1 MRSSI
6 ACARCRRSK
15 IKCVNAGIDTTCR
28 ACESSGRECVYPT
41 PAIGVSGAKRDLAA
55 LADGDDRNGDWAD
68 GPKRQRSRKL
78 TGLSGTTA
86 ASKAGSDVLDSSIL
100 TTKVWEAVFD
110 LFQSHFAT
118 LLPFLHPATFLGQI
132 RQLSTPVPPP
142 SASAPVPATLD
153 GIDPARNPAIN
164 NKTDPSASLIPLGVL
179 ALTARFH
186 PPLVAYH
193 SPASPG
199 HASNPVAASEYYANA
214 LRSRLAGLDG
224 ASLAMPDLARVQAL
238 LMLALHEWGMCRGK
252 SAWVYVGM
260 AIRLAQAMGLPFEL
274 ENEFP
279 SRDSISRSSPGFK
292 TEADHFGV
300 RRRSEAKEQTSDDII
315 AQETKRRTFWAC
327 FTLDRCL
334 SSGKYRP
341 RMIRVKELGIQLP
354 SDNAF
359 AFGERVRTARLNEP
373 TTRRPPSFGAQ
384 GVQIPSIRQSLGGF
398 NDEKL
403 PVTNGTPDPKAWSP
417 VSRRK
422 DSSEDDV
429 DRWEV
434 GAEESVLSR
443 VIRIIRIWGS
453 IAKWS
458 CAGGRRNEQ
467 YPPWHPESR
476 FASLRNQLNE
486 FQDSLSRNLQYSLRN
501 TDTHIMYKTTLAPY
515 TVMHV
520 VFFLS
525 VIVLHRAYIP
535 FLPLRC
541 NEPVGPLDE
550 PLFPSDKMNGPPDG
564 FWRESSRE
572 LFKAAR
578 QMIDLV
584 VTCQGR
590 GALVENPLVGFA
602 IYNAAFIGVYGTH
615 FSHMDTEALMG
626 PKAPPA
632 SHDSPQP
639 GAAQVRKA
647 LDILRETRP
656 RLRMAI
662 GWFRTLNRL
671 HSYFS
676 KVKRDFRR
684 YSRNRLDSMSDA
696 SDHAM
701 TNGIRPVRDGGIGGG
716 LEEFKLLEK
725 LFLDFGSIEDQLSD
739 SAIDDD
745 GTALIAE
752 SMIPD
757 RSTNLSDAGS
767 AVKSDLGDSASDA
780 LDGAGG
786 RRESWVPINSPGLPL
801 PTNHEGDRRPSLPLP
816 NSHSHSHSRPM
827 PSQSPY
833 SLPSLQQHH
842 PDGPMYTSSSPP
854 NLPSIATTTQSPSSY
869 LTATSSAGAGTGSHN
884 NRLQPINSWLPSRP
898 SVPPPPYSQSLPPIN
913 PGSGSG
919 PGPAVGGGTHSLA
932 VLPPP
937 SSVSLTQPQL
947 APSPPLTSTDGPDS
961 SMLSTSLAGDDVLAF
976 LDGCEWGANTTVS
989 LNGPSEVGIPVGW
1002 LSTVWSSFTR

>member
-28 ACESSGRECVYPT
+28 ACESSGRDCVYPT
-41 PAIGVSGAKRDLAA
+41 PAIGVSGNKRDLAA
-55 LADGDDRNGDWAD
+55 LGEGEDRNGDWAD
-68 GPKRQRSRKL
+68 GPKRPRQRKM
-78 TGLSGTTA
+78 TGITSTA
-86 ASKAGSDVLDSSIL
+86 PGSKPGLDVLDASIL

-118 LLPFLHPATFLGQI
+118 HLPFLHPATFLGQI
-132 RQLSTPVPPP
+132 RQLSTPAPPT
-142 SASAPVPATLD
+142 PVQID
-153 GIDPARNPAIN
+153 GQEAVRNSTSKA
-164 NKTDPSASLIPLGVL
+164 DLSSSLIPLGVL
-179 ALTARFH
+179 TLTARFH
-186 PPLVAYH
+186 SPLVAFH
-193 SPASPG
+193 SPPSPG
-199 HASNPVAASEYYANA
+199 HPSNPLTASEFYATA

-224 ASLAMPDLARVQAL
+224 ASLAAPDLARIQAL

-252 SAWVYVGM
+252 SAWLYVGM
-260 AIRLAQAMGLPFEL
+260 AIRLAQSIGLPFEL

-279 SRDSISRSSPGFK
+279 PRDFNRLSPGLR
-292 TEADHFGV
+292 TEIDHFGLP
-300 RRRSEAKEQTSDDII
+300 RRGEPKEQTSDDII

-327 FTLDRCL
+327 FILDRCL

-341 RMIRVKELGIQLP
+341 RMIDVKDLGIQLP

-373 TTRRPPSFGAQ
+373 TVRRPQSFGAQ
-384 GVQIPSIRQSLGGF
+384 GVQIPSIRQSLGFG
-398 NDEKL
+398 DEKL
-403 PVTNGTPDPKAWSP
+403 PPSNGTPDGKAWSP
-417 VSRRK
+417 ISRRK
-422 DSSEDDV
+422 DSSEEEV

-453 IAKWS
+453 ITKWS
-458 CAGGRRNEQ
+458 CAGGRRTEQ

-476 FASLRNQLNE
+476 FATLRAQLNE
-486 FQDSLSRNLQYSLRN
+486 FQDSLSRNLQYSVRN
-501 TDTHIMYKTTLAPY
+501 TDTHIMYKTTLASY

-520 VFFLS
+520 VYFLS

-541 NEPVGPLDE
+541 NEPTGPLDE
-550 PLFPSDKMNGPPDG
+550 PLLPSDKVSGPPDG
-564 FWRESSRE
+564 FWRDSARE

-584 VTCQGR
+584 ATCQGR
-590 GALVENPLVGFA
+590 GALVENPLIGFA
-602 IYNAAFIGVYGTH
+602 IYNAAFIGVYGSH
-615 FSHMDTEALMG
+615 FSHMDPDGLLAAR
-626 PKAPPA
+626 PPPA
-632 SHDSPQP
+632 SHDSHLP
-639 GAAQVRKA
+639 GAVQARKA
-647 LDILRETRP
+647 LDILREMRP
-656 RLRMAI
+656 RLKMAI

-701 TNGIRPVRDGGIGGG
+701 GANGVRPIREGGPGGG

-725 LFLDFGSIEDQLSD
+725 LFLDFGAIEDQLQD
-739 SAIDDD
+739 SLEDDVTAMAI
-745 GTALIAE
+745 GESIA
-752 SMIPD
+752 D
-757 RSTNLSDAGS
+757 RMTNLSDAGS
-767 AVKSDLGDSASDA
+767 NPVKSELGDASDQ

-786 RRESWVPINSPGLPL
+786 RRESWVPVNSPGMPV
-801 PTNHEGDRRPSLPLP
+801 PGHEGDRRPSLPLP
-816 NSHSHSHSRPM
+816 NSNRPI

-842 PDGPMYTSSSPP
+842 PDGPLYASSSSPP
-854 NLPSIATTTQSPSSY
+854 SLPSLAATTQSPSQY
-869 LTATSSAGAGTGSHN
+869 LTATS

-898 SVPPPPYSQSLPPIN
+898 SAPPAPYSQSLPPIN
-913 PGSGSG
+913 ATAPHV
-919 PGPAVGGGTHSLA
+919 P

-937 SSVSLTQPQL
+937 GSVTQL
-947 APSPPLTSTDGPDS
+947 APSPPLTSTEGPDTNL
-961 SMLSTSLAGDDVLAF
+961 LSTSLGGDDVMAF
-976 LDGCEWGANTTVS
+976 LDGGDWSQLS
-989 LNGPSEVGIPVGW
+989 LIQPSEVGIPTGW
-1002 LSTVWSSFTR
+1002 LSTVWSSFAR

>member
-28 ACESSGRECVYPT
+28 ACESSGRECVYPA
-41 PAIGVSGAKRDLAA
+41 PAIGVNGAKRDLAA
-55 LADGDDRNGDWAD
+55 LEGEDRNGDWD
-68 GPKRQRSRKL
+68 GPKRHRSRKV
-78 TGLSGTTA
+78 TISGG
-86 ASKAGSDVLDSSIL
+86 SAGSKLGADVLDASIL

-132 RQLSTPVPPP
+132 RQLSTPVPP
-142 SASAPVPATLD
+142 ATLD
-153 GIDPARNPAIN
+153 GQDPRNTVP
-164 NKTDPSASLIPLGVL
+164 KDPSSSLIPLGVL

-186 PPLVAYH
+186 PPLVAFH

-199 HASNPVAASEYYANA
+199 LPSNPLTASEYYATA

-224 ASLAMPDLARVQAL
+224 ASLAQPDLTRVQAL

-279 SRDSISRSSPGFK
+279 AQGSRASPGLK
-292 TEADHFGV
+292 AEADHFGLP
-300 RRRSEAKEQTSDDII
+300 RRLEPREPTSDDII

-327 FTLDRCL
+327 FILDRCL

-341 RMIRVKELGIQLP
+341 RMVRVKDLGIQLP

-373 TTRRPPSFGAQ
+373 TVRRPQSFGSQ
-384 GVQIPSIRQSLGGF
+384 SMQIPSIRQSIGGF
-398 NDEKL
+398 GDEKL
-403 PVTNGTPDPKAWSP
+403 PGPTGTPDGKSWSP
-417 VSRRK
+417 ISRRK
-422 DSSEDDV
+422 DSSEEDI

-458 CAGGRRNEQ
+458 CAGGRRTEQ

-476 FASLRNQLNE
+476 FSSLRMQLNE

-501 TDTHIMYKTTLAPY
+501 TDTHIMYKTTLASY

-520 VFFLS
+520 VYFLS

-535 FLPLRC
+535 FLPVRC
-541 NEPVGPLDE
+541 NEPLGPLDE
-550 PLFPSDKMNGPPDG
+550 PLFPTDKVNGPPDN
-564 FWRESSRE
+564 FWRDSARE

-584 VTCQGR
+584 ATCQVR

-615 FSHMDTEALMG
+615 FQHMDPDGLLG
-626 PKAPPA
+626 PKPPPA
-632 SHDSPQP
+632 SHDSHQI
-639 GAAQVRKA
+639 GAVQARKA
-647 LDILRETRP
+647 LDIMREMRP
-656 RLRMAI
+656 RLKMAV

-671 HSYFS
+671 HTYFS
-676 KVKRDFRR
+676 KTKRDFRR
-684 YSRNRLDSMSDA
+684 ISRNRLDSMSDA
-696 SDHAM
+696 SDHAP
-701 TNGIRPVRDGGIGGG
+701 NGIRPLREGGLGGG
-716 LEEFKLLEK
+716 LEEFKMLEK
-725 LFLDFGSIEDQLSD
+725 LFLDFGSIEDQLPESGM
-739 SAIDDD
+739 DDD
-745 GTALIAE
+745 GIAVPANE
-752 SMIPD
+752 SVFE
-757 RSTNLSDAGS
+757 RTNLSDAGS
-767 AVKSDLGDSASDA
+767 NAVRSETGDPGDQM

-786 RRESWVPINSPGLPL
+786 RRESWVPINSPGLPPGL
-801 PTNHEGDRRPSLPLP
+801 PLHDGDRRPSLPLP
-816 NSHSHSHSRPM
+816 NSRPM
-827 PSQSPY
+827 PSGSPY

-842 PDGPMYTSSSPP
+842 PDGPIYTTSSPS
-854 NLPSIATTTQSPSSY
+854 LPSISATTQSPSQY
-869 LTATSSAGAGTGSHN
+869 LTATS
-884 NRLQPINSWLPSRP
+884 NRLNPINPWLPRQQA
-898 SVPPPPYSQSLPPIN
+898 PPTPYSQSLPPIN
-913 PGSGSG
+913 AAAS
-919 PGPAVGGGTHSLA
+919 HSIP

-937 SSVSLTQPQL
+937 GSVSQL
-947 APSPPLTSTDGPDS
+947 APSPPLTSTEGPDS
-961 SMLSTSLAGDDVLAF
+961 SLLSASLSGDDVLAF
-976 LDGCEWGANTTVS
+976 LDGCEWTQLSMLA
-989 LNGPSEVGIPVGW
+989 PCEIGIPAGW
-1002 LSTVWSSFTR
+1002 LSTVWTQFGR

>member
-28 ACESSGRECVYPT
+28 ACESSGRDCVYPT

-55 LADGDDRNGDWAD
+55 LADGDDRNGDWD
-68 GPKRQRSRKL
+68 GPKRQRSRKAISM
-78 TGLSGTTA
+78 SGA
-86 ASKAGSDVLDSSIL
+86 GAGSKAGLDALDSSIL
-100 TTKVWEAVFD
+100 TAKVWEAVFD
-110 LFQSHFAT
+110 LFQSNFAT

-132 RQLSTPVPPP
+132 RQLSTPAPPP
-142 SASAPVPATLD
+142 PAAPMD
-153 GIDPARNPAIN
+153 GQDARSTA

-199 HASNPVAASEYYANA
+199 HPSNPLAASEYYATA

-224 ASLAMPDLARVQAL
+224 ASLAMPDLSRVQAL

-279 SRDSISRSSPGFK
+279 PREMSRSSPGLK
-292 TEADHFGV
+292 TEADHFGLP
-300 RRRSEAKEQTSDDII
+300 RRAEPKELTSDDII

-327 FTLDRCL
+327 FILDRCL

-373 TTRRPPSFGAQ
+373 TVRRPQSFGAQ
-384 GVQIPSIRQSLGGF
+384 GVQIPSIRQSIGGF
-398 NDEKL
+398 GDEKL
-403 PVTNGTPDPKAWSP
+403 PAANGTPDGKAWSP
-417 VSRRK
+417 ISRRK
-422 DSSEDDV
+422 DSSEEDV

-458 CAGGRRNEQ
+458 CAGGRRTEQ

-476 FASLRNQLNE
+476 FASLRSQLNE
-486 FQDSLSRNLQYSLRN
+486 FQDGLSRNLQYSLRN

-520 VFFLS
+520 VYFLS

-550 PLFPSDKMNGPPDG
+550 PLVPSDKVGGAPEA
-564 FWRESSRE
+564 FWRDSVRE

-584 VTCQGR
+584 ATCQGR

-615 FSHMDTEALMG
+615 FPHMDPDGLMG
-626 PKAPPA
+626 PKPPPP
-632 SHDSPQP
+632 SHDSHQP
-639 GAAQVRKA
+639 GAAQARKA
-647 LDILRETRP
+647 LDILREMRP
-656 RLRMAI
+656 RLKMGM

-676 KVKRDFRR
+676 KVKRDYRR

-696 SDHAM
+696 SDYGPP
-701 TNGIRPVRDGGIGGG
+701 NGVRPIREGGVGGG

-725 LFLDFGSIEDQLSD
+725 LFLDFGTIEDQLPESL
-739 SAIDDD
+739 DDD
-745 GTALIAE
+745 GTAVAMPGE
-752 SMIPD
+752 GMPE
-757 RSTNLSDAGS
+757 RTANLSDAGS
-767 AVKSDLGDSASDA
+767 NAVKSDVGDTGESAIDNAS
-780 LDGAGG
+780 G
-786 RRESWVPINSPGLPL
+786 RRESWVPINSPGFPV
-801 PTNHEGDRRPSLPLP
+801 PGHEGDRRPSLPLP
-816 NSHSHSHSRPM
+816 NSRPM

-842 PDGPMYTSSSPP
+842 PDGPMYTSSPP
-854 NLPSIATTTQSPSSY
+854 NLPSLAVTTQSPSQY
-869 LTATSSAGAGTGSHN
+869 LTATS

-898 SVPPPPYSQSLPPIN
+898 SAPPPPYSQSLPPIN
-913 PGSGSG
+913 
-919 PGPAVGGGTHSLA
+919 AAAGGHVP

-937 SSVSLTQPQL
+937 GTVTGL
-947 APSPPLTSTDGPDS
+947 APSPPLTSTEGPDTS
-961 SMLSTSLAGDDVLAF
+961 LLSTSLGGDDVLAF
-976 LDGCEWGANTTVS
+976 LDGCEWAQIS
-989 LNGPSEVGIPVGW
+989 LNAPSEVGIPAGW
-1002 LSTVWSSFTR
+1002 LSTVWAQFSRA

>member
-15 IKCVNAGIDTTCR
+15 IKCVNSGIDTTCR
-28 ACESSGRECVYPT
+28 ACESSGRDCVYPT
-41 PAIGVSGAKRDLAA
+41 PAIGISGNKRDLAA
-55 LADGDDRNGDWAD
+55 LVDGEDRNGDWGD
-68 GPKRQRSRKL
+68 GPKRPRQRKIPGIPGSSP
-78 TGLSGTTA
+78 G
-86 ASKAGSDVLDSSIL
+86 SKAGLDALDASIL

-118 LLPFLHPATFLGQI
+118 HLPFLHPATFLGQI
-132 RQLSTPVPPP
+132 RQLSTPAPPTP
-142 SASAPVPATLD
+142 IQVEGQEAVRNVASKA
-153 GIDPARNPAIN
+153 
-164 NKTDPSASLIPLGVL
+164 DPSSSLIPLGVL

-186 PPLVAYH
+186 PPLVAFH

-199 HASNPVAASEYYANA
+199 HSSNPLAASEFYATA

-224 ASLAMPDLARVQAL
+224 ASLAVPDLARVQAL
-238 LMLALHEWGMCRGK
+238 LMLALHEWGVCRGK

-260 AIRLAQAMGLPFEL
+260 AIRLAQSMGLPFEL

-279 SRDSISRSSPGFK
+279 SRDFSRSSPGFK
-292 TEADHFGV
+292 PEADHFGLL
-300 RRRSEAKEQTSDDII
+300 RRVEPKEQTSDDVI

-327 FTLDRCL
+327 FILDRCL

-341 RMIRVKELGIQLP
+341 RMINIQDLGIQLP

-373 TTRRPPSFGAQ
+373 TVRRPQSFGAQ
-384 GVQIPSIRQSLGGF
+384 GVQIPSIRQSLGLG
-398 NDEKL
+398 DDKI
-403 PVTNGTPDPKAWSP
+403 PPTNGTPDGKAWSP
-417 VSRRK
+417 ISRRK

-458 CAGGRRNEQ
+458 CAGGRRTEQ

-476 FASLRNQLNE
+476 FATLRMQLNE
-486 FQDSLSRNLQYSLRN
+486 FQDSLSRNLQYSVRN
-501 TDTHIMYKTTLAPY
+501 TDTHIMYKTTLASY

-520 VFFLS
+520 VYFLS

-541 NEPVGPLDE
+541 NEPIGPLDE
-550 PLFPSDKMNGPPDG
+550 PLLPSDKASGPPEA
-564 FWRESSRE
+564 FWRDSARE
-572 LFKAAR
+572 LSKAAR
-578 QMIDLV
+578 EMIDLV
-584 VTCQGR
+584 ATCQGR

-602 IYNAAFIGVYGTH
+602 IYNAAFIGVYSSH
-615 FSHMDTEALMG
+615 FPHMDPDGLLAAR
-626 PKAPPA
+626 PPPA
-632 SHDSPQP
+632 SHDSQLP
-639 GAAQVRKA
+639 GAVQSRKA
-647 LDILRETRP
+647 LDILREMRP
-656 RLRMAI
+656 RLKMAS

-684 YSRNRLDSMSDA
+684 YSRNRLDSMSDV
-696 SDHAM
+696 SDHGGV
-701 TNGIRPVRDGGIGGG
+701 NGARPVREGGLGGG

-725 LFLDFGSIEDQLSD
+725 LFLDFGSIEDQLQD
-739 SAIDDD
+739 SMDED
-745 GTALIAE
+745 GIAMAMGGE
-752 SMIPD
+752 LMPD
-757 RSTNLSDAGS
+757 RMTNLSDAGS
-767 AVKSDLGDSASDA
+767 NAVKSELGDPIEQQ

-786 RRESWVPINSPGLPL
+786 RRESWVPVNSPGLPL
-801 PTNHEGDRRPSLPLP
+801 PSHDGDRRPSLPLP
-816 NSHSHSHSRPM
+816 NNNRPM

-842 PDGPMYTSSSPP
+842 PDGPMYTSPP
-854 NLPSIATTTQSPSSY
+854 SLPSLVATTQSPSQY
-869 LTATSSAGAGTGSHN
+869 LTATT
-884 NRLQPINSWLPSRP
+884 NRLQPINSWLPTRQNA
-898 SVPPPPYSQSLPPIN
+898 PPPYSQSLPPIN
-913 PGSGSG
+913 A
-919 PGPAVGGGTHSLA
+919 PAPHVP

-937 SSVSLTQPQL
+937 GSGIQL
-947 APSPPLTSTDGPDS
+947 APSPPLTSTEGPDTS
-961 SMLSTSLAGDDVLAF
+961 LMSTSLGGDDVMAF
-976 LDGCEWGANTTVS
+976 LDGGDWAQLS
-989 LNGPSEVGIPVGW
+989 MIQPSEVGIPTGW
-1002 LSTVWSSFTR
+1002 LSTVWTTFSR

>member
-28 ACESSGRECVYPT
+28 ACESSGRDCVYPT
-41 PAIGVSGAKRDLAA
+41 PAIGVNGAKRDLAT
-55 LADGDDRNGDWAD
+55 LAEGEDRNGDWD
-68 GPKRQRSRKL
+68 GPKRHRSRKV
-78 TGLSGTTA
+78 TGISG
-86 ASKAGSDVLDSSIL
+86 SSAGSKLGMDALDSSIL
-100 TTKVWEAVFD
+100 TPKVWEAVFD

-132 RQLSTPVPPP
+132 RQLSSP
-142 SASAPVPATLD
+142 AAPPATLD
-153 GIDPARNPAIN
+153 GQDPRNPVY
-164 NKTDPSASLIPLGVL
+164 KLDPSSSLIPLGVL

-186 PPLVAYH
+186 PPLAAAH
-193 SPASPG
+193 SPASPN
-199 HASNPVAASEYYANA
+199 HSSNPLAASEYYAAA

-224 ASLAMPDLARVQAL
+224 ACLAQPDLARVQAL

-279 SRDSISRSSPGFK
+279 ARDPSRLSPGLK

-300 RRRSEAKEQTSDDII
+300 PRRVEPREPTSDDII

-327 FTLDRCL
+327 FILDRCL

-341 RMIRVKELGIQLP
+341 RMVRVKELGIQLP

-373 TTRRPPSFGAQ
+373 TVRRPQSFGSQ
-384 GVQIPSIRQSLGGF
+384 SMQIPSIRQSIGGF
-398 NDEKL
+398 GDEKL
-403 PVTNGTPDPKAWSP
+403 PGPNGTPDGKSWSP
-417 VSRRK
+417 ISRRK
-422 DSSEDDV
+422 DSSEEEV

-458 CAGGRRNEQ
+458 CAGGRRTEQ

-476 FASLRNQLNE
+476 FASLRQQLNE

-501 TDTHIMYKTTLAPY
+501 TDTHIMYKTTLASY

-520 VFFLS
+520 VYFLS
-525 VIVLHRAYIP
+525 VIVLHRAYVP

-541 NEPVGPLDE
+541 NEPCGPLDE
-550 PLFPSDKMNGPPDG
+550 PLFAVDKVNGPPDG
-564 FWRESSRE
+564 FWRDSARE

-584 VTCQGR
+584 ATCQAR
-590 GALVENPLVGFA
+590 SALVENPLVGFA
-602 IYNAAFIGVYGTH
+602 IYNAAFVGVYGTH
-615 FSHMDTEALMG
+615 FPHMDPDGLMG
-626 PKAPPA
+626 TKPPPA
-632 SHDSPQP
+632 THDSHEL
-639 GAAQVRKA
+639 GVAQARKA
-647 LDILRETRP
+647 LDIMREMRP
-656 RLRMAI
+656 RLKMAM

-684 YSRNRLDSMSDA
+684 LSRHRLDSMSDA
-696 SDHAM
+696 SDHAL
-701 TNGIRPVRDGGIGGG
+701 NGVRLLREGGAGGG

-725 LFLDFGSIEDQLSD
+725 LFLDFGSIEDQLIEPGIDED
-739 SAIDDD
+739 SVAVPAANDSIY
-745 GTALIAE
+745 E
-752 SMIPD
+752 RNM
-757 RSTNLSDAGS
+757 SDAGS
-767 AVKSDLGDSASDA
+767 NAVRSETGDPSDQI

-786 RRESWVPINSPGLPL
+786 RRESWVPVNSPGLSL
-801 PTNHEGDRRPSLPLP
+801 PGHDGDRRPSLPLP
-816 NSHSHSHSRPM
+816 NSRQM
-827 PSQSPY
+827 PSGSPY

-842 PDGPMYTSSSPP
+842 PDGPIYTTSS
-854 NLPSIATTTQSPSSY
+854 PSFPSLSATTPSPTQY
-869 LTATSSAGAGTGSHN
+869 LTATS
-884 NRLQPINSWLPSRP
+884 NRLNPINSWLPARP
-898 SVPPPPYSQSLPPIN
+898 QAPPPPYSQSLPPIN
-913 PGSGSG
+913 AAASHTIP
-919 PGPAVGGGTHSLA
+919 

-937 SSVSLTQPQL
+937 GSVTQL
-947 APSPPLTSTDGPDS
+947 APSPPLTSTECPDS
-961 SMLSTSLAGDDVLAF
+961 TLLSTSLGGDDVLAF
-976 LDGCEWGANTTVS
+976 LDGCEWGQLSMLA
-989 LNGPSEVGIPVGW
+989 PSEIGIPAGW
-1002 LSTVWSSFTR
+1002 LSTVWSQFGR

>member
-41 PAIGVSGAKRDLAA
+41 PAIGVTGKRDLAT
-55 LADGDDRNGDWAD
+55 LAEGDDRNGDWD
-68 GPKRQRSRKL
+68 GPKRSRPRKSI
-78 TGLSGTTA
+78 GMSGA
-86 ASKAGSDVLDSSIL
+86 SPGSKAGLDALDSSIL

-132 RQLSTPVPPP
+132 RLLSTPPVPP
-142 SASAPVPATLD
+142 SVASLD
-153 GIDPARNPAIN
+153 GQDSAHTSAL
-164 NKTDPSASLIPLGVL
+164 KSDPSSSLIPLGVL

-186 PPLVAYH
+186 PPLVAFH

-199 HASNPVAASEYYANA
+199 HASNPLAASEYYATA

-224 ASLAMPDLARVQAL
+224 ANLALPDLARVQAL

-279 SRDSISRSSPGFK
+279 TRDVSRSSPGFK
-292 TEADHFGV
+292 TEADHFGLI
-300 RRRSEAKEQTSDDII
+300 RRAEPKELTSDDII

-327 FTLDRCL
+327 FLLDRCL

-373 TTRRPPSFGAQ
+373 TTRRPQSFGSQ
-384 GVQIPSIRQSLGGF
+384 GVQIPSIRQSIGGF
-398 NDEKL
+398 GDEKL
-403 PVTNGTPDPKAWSP
+403 QTANGTTDPKAWSP
-417 VSRRK
+417 ISRRK

-476 FASLRNQLNE
+476 FVSLRMQLNE

-501 TDTHIMYKTTLAPY
+501 TDTHIMYKTTLASY

-520 VFFLS
+520 VYFLS

-550 PLFPSDKMNGPPDG
+550 PLFPSDKVSGPPEA
-564 FWRESSRE
+564 FWRDSARE

-584 VTCQGR
+584 VTCQAR
-590 GALVENPLVGFA
+590 GVLVESPLVGFA

-615 FSHMDTEALMG
+615 FPHMDPDGLLG
-626 PKAPPA
+626 VRSPPA
-632 SHDSPQP
+632 NHDSHQP
-639 GAAQVRKA
+639 GAAQARKA
-647 LDILRETRP
+647 LDILREMRP
-656 RLRMAI
+656 RLKMAT

-696 SDHAM
+696 SDHGAP
-701 TNGIRPVRDGGIGGG
+701 NGIRPLREGGFGGG

-725 LFLDFGSIEDQLSD
+725 LFLDFGTIEDQLPESL
-739 SAIDDD
+739 DDD
-745 GTALIAE
+745 GTAIAMAGE
-752 SMIPD
+752 PMPE
-757 RSTNLSDAGS
+757 RTMNLSDAGS
-767 AVKSDLGDSASDA
+767 NAVKSDVDGSEIF
-780 LDGAGG
+780 DGAGG
-786 RRESWVPINSPGLPL
+786 RRESWVPINSPGLP
-801 PTNHEGDRRPSLPLP
+801 PPGHEGDRRPSLPLP
-816 NSHSHSHSRPM
+816 NSRPM

-842 PDGPMYTSSSPP
+842 PDGPMYTSSPP
-854 NLPSIATTTQSPSSY
+854 SLPSIAATTQSPSQY
-869 LTATSSAGAGTGSHN
+869 LTATT

-898 SVPPPPYSQSLPPIN
+898 SAPPPPYTQSLPPIN
-913 PGSGSG
+913 ASASNGLP
-919 PGPAVGGGTHSLA
+919 

-937 SSVSLTQPQL
+937 GSVTQL
-947 APSPPLTSTDGPDS
+947 APSPPLTSTEGPDTS
-961 SMLSTSLAGDDVLAF
+961 LLSTSLGGDDVLAF
-976 LDGCEWGANTTVS
+976 LDGCEWAQLS
-989 LNGPSEVGIPVGW
+989 LTAPSEVGIPAGW
-1002 LSTVWSSFTR
+1002 LSTVWAQFAR

>member
-55 LADGDDRNGDWAD
+55 LAEGEDRNGDWD
-68 GPKRQRSRKL
+68 GPKRHRSRKV
-78 TGLSGTTA
+78 SGIPGSA
-86 ASKAGSDVLDSSIL
+86 AGSKLGVDVLDSSIL

-132 RQLSTPVPPP
+132 RQLSSPP
-142 SASAPVPATLD
+142 APPATHD
-153 GIDPARNPAIN
+153 GQDPRNHIH
-164 NKTDPSASLIPLGVL
+164 KTDPSSSLIPLGVL

-186 PPLVAYH
+186 PPLAAAH
-193 SPASPG
+193 SPASPS
-199 HASNPVAASEYYANA
+199 HSSNPLAASEYYAAA

-224 ASLAMPDLARVQAL
+224 ASLAQPDLARVQAL

-274 ENEFP
+274 ENELP
-279 SRDSISRSSPGFK
+279 ARDPSRSSPGLK

-300 RRRSEAKEQTSDDII
+300 PRRVEPREPTSDDVI

-327 FTLDRCL
+327 FILDRCF

-341 RMIRVKELGIQLP
+341 RMIQVKELGIQLP

-359 AFGERVRTARLNEP
+359 AFGERVRTARLSEP
-373 TTRRPPSFGAQ
+373 TVRRPQSFGSQ
-384 GVQIPSIRQSLGGF
+384 GMQIPGIRQSIGGF
-398 NDEKL
+398 GDEK
-403 PVTNGTPDPKAWSP
+403 PTTSNGADGMSWSP

-422 DSSEDDV
+422 DSSEDDI

-453 IAKWS
+453 IAQWS
-458 CAGGRRNEQ
+458 CAGGRRTEQ

-476 FASLRNQLNE
+476 FASLRLRLNE

-501 TDTHIMYKTTLAPY
+501 TDTHIMYKTTLASY

-520 VFFLS
+520 VYFLS

-541 NEPVGPLDE
+541 NEPIGPLDE
-550 PLFPSDKMNGPPDG
+550 PLFPTDKANGPPEG
-564 FWRESSRE
+564 FWRDSARE

-584 VTCQGR
+584 VTCQAR

-602 IYNAAFIGVYGTH
+602 IYNAAFISIYGTH
-615 FSHMDTEALMG
+615 FSHMDPDGLLGTK
-626 PKAPPA
+626 PPPA
-632 SHDSPQP
+632 SHDSHQL
-639 GAAQVRKA
+639 GTAQARKA
-647 LDILRETRP
+647 LDIMREMRP
-656 RLRMAI
+656 RLRMAV

-671 HSYFS
+671 HSYFT
-676 KVKRDFRR
+676 KVKRDYRR
-684 YSRNRLDSMSDA
+684 LSRNRLDSMSDA
-696 SDHAM
+696 SDHASS
-701 TNGIRPVRDGGIGGG
+701 NGIRSFREGAVGGG
-716 LEEFKLLEK
+716 LEEFKVLEK
-725 LFLDFGSIEDQLSD
+725 LFLDFGSIEDQLAEPGMDED
-739 SAIDDD
+739 S
-745 GTALIAE
+745 IAVPGASE
-752 SMIPD
+752 SMYE
-757 RSTNLSDAGS
+757 RTNLSDAGS
-767 AVKSDLGDSASDA
+767 NAVRSETGDPGDQM
-780 LDGAGG
+780 LDGASG
-786 RRESWVPINSPGLPL
+786 RRESWVPVNSSGLPL
-801 PTNHEGDRRPSLPLP
+801 PGHEGDRRPSLPLP
-816 NSHSHSHSRPM
+816 NSRPM
-827 PSQSPY
+827 PSGSPY

-842 PDGPMYTSSSPP
+842 PDGPIYTTSSPSG
-854 NLPSIATTTQSPSSY
+854 LPSLSATTQSPSQY
-869 LTATSSAGAGTGSHN
+869 LTATS
-884 NRLQPINSWLPSRP
+884 NRLNPINTWHQARP
-898 SVPPPPYSQSLPPIN
+898 QAPHPPPYSQSLPPIN
-913 PGSGSG
+913 AATSHNIP
-919 PGPAVGGGTHSLA
+919 

-937 SSVSLTQPQL
+937 
-947 APSPPLTSTDGPDS
+947 G
-961 SMLSTSLAGDDVLAF
+961 LSGDDVISF
-976 LDGCEWGANTTVS
+976 LDGCEWTQLSMLA
-989 LNGPSEVGIPVGW
+989 PSEIGIPAGW
-1002 LSTVWSSFTR
+1002 LSTVWSQFGR

>member
-41 PAIGVSGAKRDLAA
+41 PTIGVSGAKRDLAA
-55 LADGDDRNGDWAD
+55 LEGDDRNGEWD
-68 GPKRQRSRKL
+68 GPKRHRSRKAI
-78 TGLSGTTA
+78 GVGSSAG
-86 ASKAGSDVLDSSIL
+86 SKAGLDALDASIL
-100 TTKVWEAVFD
+100 TVKVWEAVFD

-132 RQLSTPVPPP
+132 RQISSPPVPP
-142 SASAPVPATLD
+142 SAPAVDGQDVPRTHA
-153 GIDPARNPAIN
+153 P
-164 NKTDPSASLIPLGVL
+164 KVDPSATLIPLGVL

-193 SPASPG
+193 SAASPG
-199 HASNPVAASEYYANA
+199 HPSNPLAASEYYAMA

-224 ASLAMPDLARVQAL
+224 ASLAVPDLARVQAL

-274 ENEFP
+274 ENELP
-279 SRDSISRSSPGFK
+279 PRDPSRSSPALK
-292 TEADHFGV
+292 AEADHFGLP
-300 RRRSEAKEQTSDDII
+300 RRAESKEQTSDDII

-327 FTLDRCL
+327 FLLDRCL

-373 TTRRPPSFGAQ
+373 IVRRPQSFGAQ
-384 GVQIPSIRQSLGGF
+384 GVQIPSIRQSLGFG
-398 NDEKL
+398 DEKL
-403 PVTNGTPDPKAWSP
+403 LPANGTPDGKSWSP
-417 VSRRK
+417 ISRRK
-422 DSSEDDV
+422 DSSEEDV

-458 CAGGRRNEQ
+458 CAGGRRTEQ

-476 FASLRNQLNE
+476 FATLRLQLSE

-501 TDTHIMYKTTLAPY
+501 TDTHIMYKTTLASY

-520 VFFLS
+520 VYFLS

-535 FLPLRC
+535 FLPVRC
-541 NEPVGPLDE
+541 SEPVGPLDE
-550 PLFPSDKMNGPPDG
+550 PLFPVDKTSSAPEG
-564 FWRESSRE
+564 FWRDSARE

-584 VTCQGR
+584 ATCQGR

-615 FSHMDTEALMG
+615 FSHMDPEGLLGA
-626 PKAPPA
+626 KPPPP
-632 SHDSPQP
+632 SHDSHQL
-639 GAAQVRKA
+639 GAAQARKA
-647 LDILRETRP
+647 LDILREMRP
-656 RLRMAI
+656 RLKMAM

-684 YSRNRLDSMSDA
+684 LSRNRLDSMSDV
-696 SDHAM
+696 SDHPIP
-701 TNGIRPVRDGGIGGG
+701 NGIRPVREGGSGGG

-725 LFLDFGSIEDQLSD
+725 LFLDFGTIEDQLP
-739 SAIDDD
+739 
-745 GTALIAE
+745 E
-752 SMIPD
+752 SGFDEDVAVPAAGEPMPE
-757 RSTNLSDAGS
+757 RTNLSDAGS
-767 AVKSDLGDSASDA
+767 NAVKSETGEPMEPSDSTS
-780 LDGAGG
+780 G
-786 RRESWVPINSPGLPL
+786 RRESWVPINSPGMPL
-801 PTNHEGDRRPSLPLP
+801 PSHEGDRRPSLPLP
-816 NSHSHSHSRPM
+816 NSRPL

-842 PDGPMYTSSSPP
+842 PDGPLYTSSPS
-854 NLPSIATTTQSPSSY
+854 LPSLSATTQPPSQY
-869 LTATSSAGAGTGSHN
+869 LPATS

-898 SVPPPPYSQSLPPIN
+898 QAPPPPYSQSLPPISAAT
-913 PGSGSG
+913 P
-919 PGPAVGGGTHSLA
+919 HSLP

-937 SSVSLTQPQL
+937 GSVTQL
-947 APSPPLTSTDGPDS
+947 APSPPLTSTEGPDS
-961 SMLSTSLAGDDVLAF
+961 SLMATSLGGDDVLAF
-976 LDGCEWGANTTVS
+976 LDGCEWAQLS
-989 LNGPSEVGIPVGW
+989 MSAPSEVGIPAGW
-1002 LSTVWSSFTR
+1002 LSTVWSQFSR

>member
-28 ACESSGRECVYPT
+28 ACESSGRDCAYPT

-55 LADGDDRNGDWAD
+55 LADADDRNGDWD
-68 GPKRQRSRKL
+68 GPKRQRSRKAI
-78 TGLSGTTA
+78 GISGA
-86 ASKAGSDVLDSSIL
+86 GAGSKAGLDALDSSIL
-100 TTKVWEAVFD
+100 TAKVWEAVFD
-110 LFQSHFAT
+110 IFQSNFAT

-132 RQLSTPVPPP
+132 RQLSTPAPIDGQN
-142 SASAPVPATLD
+142 ASRAT
-153 GIDPARNPAIN
+153 AT
-164 NKTDPSASLIPLGVL
+164 KSDPSASLIPLGVL

-193 SPASPG
+193 SPSSPG
-199 HASNPVAASEYYANA
+199 HPSNPLAASEFYATA

-224 ASLAMPDLARVQAL
+224 ASLAVPDLARVQAL

-279 SRDSISRSSPGFK
+279 PRDPFRASPGLK
-292 TEADHFGV
+292 AEADHFGLP
-300 RRRSEAKEQTSDDII
+300 RRAEPKELTSDDII

-327 FTLDRCL
+327 FILDRCL

-373 TTRRPPSFGAQ
+373 TVRRPQSFGAQ
-384 GVQIPSIRQSLGGF
+384 GGVQIPSIRQSIGGF
-398 NDEKL
+398 GDEKL
-403 PVTNGTPDPKAWSP
+403 PAGNGTTPDGKSWSP

-458 CAGGRRNEQ
+458 CAGGRRTEQ

-476 FASLRNQLNE
+476 FASLRSQLNE

-515 TVMHV
+515 TGMHV
-520 VFFLS
+520 VYFLS

-550 PLFPSDKMNGPPDG
+550 PLCPSDKVGGPPEA
-564 FWRESSRE
+564 FWRDSARE

-584 VTCQGR
+584 ATCQGR
-590 GALVENPLVGFA
+590 GALVENPLIGFA

-615 FSHMDTEALMG
+615 FPHMDPDGLMG
-626 PKAPPA
+626 PRPPPA
-632 SHDSPQP
+632 SHDSHQP
-639 GAAQVRKA
+639 GAAQARKA
-647 LDILRETRP
+647 LDILREMRP
-656 RLRMAI
+656 RLKMGI
-662 GWFRTLNRL
+662 SWFRTLNRL

-676 KVKRDFRR
+676 KVTRDYRR
-684 YSRNRLDSMSDA
+684 YSRNRLDSLSDA
-696 SDHAM
+696 SDYSAP
-701 TNGIRPVRDGGIGGG
+701 NGVRPIREGGAGGG

-725 LFLDFGSIEDQLSD
+725 LFLDFGTIEDQLPESL
-739 SAIDDD
+739 DDD
-745 GTALIAE
+745 GTAVAVTGDGMPE
-752 SMIPD
+752 Q
-757 RSTNLSDAGS
+757 RTANLSDAGS
-767 AVKSDLGDSASDA
+767 NAVKSDVGDTGEATA
-780 LDGAGG
+780 DGAGG
-786 RRESWVPINSPGLPL
+786 RRESWVPVNSPGLPL
-801 PTNHEGDRRPSLPLP
+801 PGHEGDRRPSLPLP
-816 NSHSHSHSRPM
+816 NSRPM

-842 PDGPMYTSSSPP
+842 PDGPMYTSSPSS
-854 NLPSIATTTQSPSSY
+854 LPSLAATTQSPSQY
-869 LTATSSAGAGTGSHN
+869 LTATS

-898 SVPPPPYSQSLPPIN
+898 SAPPPPPPYSQSLPPIN
-913 PGSGSG
+913 PAAPHGL
-919 PGPAVGGGTHSLA
+919 PM
-932 VLPPP
+932 LPPP
-937 SSVSLTQPQL
+937 GYVTGL
-947 APSPPLTSTDGPDS
+947 APSPPLTSTEGADTS
-961 SMLSTSLAGDDVLAF
+961 LLSTSLGGDDVLAF
-976 LDGCEWGANTTVS
+976 LDGCEWPQLS
-989 LNGPSEVGIPVGW
+989 LNAPSELGIPAGW
-1002 LSTVWSSFTR
+1002 LSTLWTQFSR

>member
-28 ACESSGRECVYPT
+28 ACESSGRDCVYPT

-55 LADGDDRNGDWAD
+55 LADGEDRNGDWD
-68 GPKRQRSRKL
+68 GPKRHRSRKVV
-78 TGLSGTTA
+78 GISGSS
-86 ASKAGSDVLDSSIL
+86 ASSKVGMDALDSSIL

-118 LLPFLHPATFLGQI
+118 LLPFLHPATFLAQI
-132 RQLSTPVPPP
+132 RQLSSP
-142 SASAPVPATLD
+142 APPATLD
-153 GIDPARNPAIN
+153 GQDPRNSIP
-164 NKTDPSASLIPLGVL
+164 KDPSSSLIPLGVL

-186 PPLVAYH
+186 PPLAAAH

-199 HASNPVAASEYYANA
+199 HSSNPLAASEYYAAA

-224 ASLAMPDLARVQAL
+224 ISLAQPDLARVQAL

-279 SRDSISRSSPGFK
+279 ARDPSRLSPGLK
-292 TEADHFGV
+292 TEADHFGLPK
-300 RRRSEAKEQTSDDII
+300 RLEARESTSDDII

-327 FTLDRCL
+327 FILDRCL

-341 RMIRVKELGIQLP
+341 RMVRVKDLGIQLP

-359 AFGERVRTARLNEP
+359 AFGERVRTARLTEP
-373 TTRRPPSFGAQ
+373 AIRRPQSFGSQ
-384 GVQIPSIRQSLGGF
+384 SMQIPSIRQSIGGF
-398 NDEKL
+398 GDEKL
-403 PVTNGTPDPKAWSP
+403 PPPNGTPDGNSWSP
-417 VSRRK
+417 ISRRK
-422 DSSEDDV
+422 DSSEEEV

-443 VIRIIRIWGS
+443 VIRITRIWGS

-458 CAGGRRNEQ
+458 CAGGRRTEQ

-476 FASLRNQLNE
+476 FSSLRMQLNE
-486 FQDSLSRNLQYSLRN
+486 FQESLSRNLQYSLRN
-501 TDTHIMYKTTLAPY
+501 TDTHIMYKTILVSY

-520 VFFLS
+520 VYFLS

-550 PLFPSDKMNGPPDG
+550 PLFPNDKTSGPPDG
-564 FWRESSRE
+564 FWRDSARE

-584 VTCQGR
+584 ATCQSR

-602 IYNAAFIGVYGTH
+602 IYNAAFIGVYGNH
-615 FSHMDTEALMG
+615 FSHMDPDGLMG
-626 PKAPPA
+626 AKPPPA
-632 SHDSPQP
+632 SHDSHQL
-639 GAAQVRKA
+639 GVAQTRKA
-647 LDILRETRP
+647 LDIMREMRP
-656 RLRMAI
+656 RLRMAV

-671 HSYFS
+671 HSYFA

-684 YSRNRLDSMSDA
+684 LSRNRLDSMSDA
-696 SDHAM
+696 SDHPP
-701 TNGIRPVRDGGIGGG
+701 NGIRPLREGGAGGG

-725 LFLDFGSIEDQLSD
+725 LFLDFGSIEDQLPESGM
-739 SAIDDD
+739 DDES
-745 GTALIAE
+745 IAVPAAGE
-752 SMIPD
+752 SIYE
-757 RSTNLSDAGS
+757 RTNLSDAGS
-767 AVKSDLGDSASDA
+767 NAVRSETGDPGDQM
-780 LDGAGG
+780 LDGASG
-786 RRESWVPINSPGLPL
+786 RRESWVPVNSPGLPL
-801 PTNHEGDRRPSLPLP
+801 PGRDGDRRPSLPLP
-816 NSHSHSHSRPM
+816 NSRPM
-827 PSQSPY
+827 PSGSPY

-842 PDGPMYTSSSPP
+842 PDGPIYTTTSPG
-854 NLPSIATTTQSPSSY
+854 LLSLSATTQSPSQY
-869 LTATSSAGAGTGSHN
+869 LTATS
-884 NRLQPINSWLPSRP
+884 NRLNPINSWLPARTQA
-898 SVPPPPYSQSLPPIN
+898 PPPPYSQSLPPIN
-913 PGSGSG
+913 AATSHNIP
-919 PGPAVGGGTHSLA
+919 

-937 SSVSLTQPQL
+937 GSVTQL
-947 APSPPLTSTDGPDS
+947 APSPPLTSTEGPDS
-961 SMLSTSLAGDDVLAF
+961 SMLSTSLGGDDVLAF
-976 LDGCEWGANTTVS
+976 LDGCEWGQLSMLA
-989 LNGPSEVGIPVGW
+989 PSEIGIPAGW
-1002 LSTVWSSFTR
+1002 LSAVWSQFGR

>member
-41 PAIGVSGAKRDLAA
+41 PAIGVSGAKRDLAT
-55 LADGDDRNGDWAD
+55 LAEGEDRNGDWD
-68 GPKRQRSRKL
+68 GPKRHRSRKV
-78 TGLSGTTA
+78 SGIPGST
-86 ASKAGSDVLDSSIL
+86 AGSKLGVDVLDSSLL

-118 LLPFLHPATFLGQI
+118 LLPFLHPATFLSQI
-132 RQLSTPVPPP
+132 RQLSAPP
-142 SASAPVPATLD
+142 APPATLD
-153 GIDPARNPAIN
+153 GQDPRNPIH
-164 NKTDPSASLIPLGVL
+164 KTDPSSSLIPLGVL

-186 PPLVAYH
+186 PPLAAAH
-193 SPASPG
+193 SPASPN
-199 HASNPVAASEYYANA
+199 HPSNPLAASEYYAAA

-224 ASLAMPDLARVQAL
+224 ASLAQPDLARVQAL

-279 SRDSISRSSPGFK
+279 ARDPSRSSPGLK
-292 TEADHFGV
+292 LETDHFGV
-300 RRRSEAKEQTSDDII
+300 PRRVEPREPTSDDII
-315 AQETKRRTFWAC
+315 SQETKRRTFWAC
-327 FTLDRCL
+327 FILDRCF

-341 RMIRVKELGIQLP
+341 RMIQVKELGIQLP

-359 AFGERVRTARLNEP
+359 AFGERVRTARLSEP
-373 TTRRPPSFGAQ
+373 TVRRPQSFGSQ
-384 GVQIPSIRQSLGGF
+384 STQIPSIRQSIGGF
-398 NDEKL
+398 GDEKPQNGL
-403 PVTNGTPDPKAWSP
+403 PDVMSWSP

-422 DSSEDDV
+422 DSSEEDI

-453 IAKWS
+453 IAQWS
-458 CAGGRRNEQ
+458 CAGGRRTEQ

-476 FASLRNQLNE
+476 FASLRLKLNE

-501 TDTHIMYKTTLAPY
+501 TDTHIMYKTTLASY

-520 VFFLS
+520 VYFLS

-550 PLFPSDKMNGPPDG
+550 PLFSTDKANGPPDG
-564 FWRESSRE
+564 FWRDSARE

-584 VTCQGR
+584 VTCQAR

-615 FSHMDTEALMG
+615 FSHMDPDGLMG
-626 PKAPPA
+626 TKPPPA
-632 SHDSPQP
+632 SHDSHQL
-639 GAAQVRKA
+639 GTAQARKA
-647 LDILRETRP
+647 LDIMREMRP
-656 RLRMAI
+656 RLRMAV

-671 HSYFS
+671 HSYFT
-676 KVKRDFRR
+676 KVKRDYRR
-684 YSRNRLDSMSDA
+684 LSRNRLDSMSDA
-696 SDHAM
+696 SDHAS
-701 TNGIRPVRDGGIGGG
+701 NGIRSFREGGVGGG
-716 LEEFKLLEK
+716 LEEFKVLEK
-725 LFLDFGSIEDQLSD
+725 LFLDFGSIEDQLAEPGMD
-739 SAIDDD
+739 ED
-745 GTALIAE
+745 GIAVPGASE
-752 SMIPD
+752 SLYE
-757 RSTNLSDAGS
+757 RTNLSDAGS
-767 AVKSDLGDSASDA
+767 NPVRSETGDPGDQ
-780 LDGAGG
+780 DGPSG
-786 RRESWVPINSPGLPL
+786 RRESWVPVNSPGLPL
-801 PTNHEGDRRPSLPLP
+801 PGHEGDRRPSLPLP
-816 NSHSHSHSRPM
+816 NSRPM
-827 PSQSPY
+827 PSGSPY

-842 PDGPMYTSSSPP
+842 PDGPIYATSSPS
-854 NLPSIATTTQSPSSY
+854 LPSITATTQSPSQY
-869 LTATSSAGAGTGSHN
+869 LTATT
-884 NRLQPINSWLPSRP
+884 NRLNPINTWHQARP
-898 SVPPPPYSQSLPPIN
+898 QAPAPHPYSQSLPPIN
-913 PGSGSG
+913 ATTSHNIP
-919 PGPAVGGGTHSLA
+919 

-937 SSVSLTQPQL
+937 GSVAQL
-947 APSPPLTSTDGPDS
+947 APSPPLTSTEGPDS
-961 SMLSTSLAGDDVLAF
+961 TLLSTSLSGDDVIAF
-976 LDGCEWGANTTVS
+976 LDGCEWTQLSMLA
-989 LNGPSEVGIPVGW
+989 PSEIGIPAGW
-1002 LSTVWSSFTR
+1002 LSTVWSPFSR

>member
-28 ACESSGRECVYPT
+28 ACESSGRDCVYPA
-41 PAIGVSGAKRDLAA
+41 PAIGVSGAKRDLAS
-55 LADGDDRNGDWAD
+55 LADGEDRNGDWD

-78 TGLSGTTA
+78 TGLSGPS
-86 ASKAGSDVLDSSIL
+86 ASSKTGLDVLDSTLL
-100 TTKVWEAVFD
+100 TTKVWESVFD
-110 LFQSHFAT
+110 LFQTHFAT

-142 SASAPVPATLD
+142 APFD
-153 GIDPARNPAIN
+153 GIDGTRSTSGL
-164 NKTDPSASLIPLGVL
+164 KSDQSSSSLIPLGVL

-199 HASNPVAASEYYANA
+199 HASNPAAASEFYATA
-214 LRSRLAGLDG
+214 LRSRLAGLEG
-224 ASLAMPDLARVQAL
+224 ASLTTPDLARVQAL

-279 SRDSISRSSPGFK
+279 PRELSRCSPGFK
-292 TEADHFGV
+292 TEADHFGI
-300 RRRSEAKEQTSDDII
+300 RRRSEVKDQTSDDII

-373 TTRRPPSFGAQ
+373 TARRPPSFGAQ
-384 GVQIPSIRQSLGGF
+384 GVQIPSIRQSIGGF
-398 NDEKL
+398 TDEKL
-403 PVTNGTPDPKAWSP
+403 PATNGTPDPKAWSP
-417 VSRRK
+417 ISSRRK

-476 FASLRNQLNE
+476 FATLRMQLNE

-520 VFFLS
+520 VYFLS
-525 VIVLHRAYIP
+525 VIVLHRAYVP
-535 FLPLRC
+535 FLPIRC
-541 NEPVGPLDE
+541 NEPAGPLDE
-550 PLFPSDKMNGPPDG
+550 PLLPSDKVNGPPDG
-564 FWRESSRE
+564 FWRDSSIE

-602 IYNAAFIGVYGTH
+602 IYNATFVGIYGTH
-615 FSHMDTEALMG
+615 FPHMDTEGLLG

-639 GAAQVRKA
+639 GATQVRKA

-656 RLRMAI
+656 RLRMAV

-701 TNGIRPVRDGGIGGG
+701 ANGIRPVREGGIGGG

-725 LFLDFGSIEDQLSD
+725 LFLDFGSIEDQLGE

-745 GTALIAE
+745 GTAIIVAGE
-752 SMIPD
+752 SMPD
-757 RSTNLSDAGS
+757 RATNLSDAGS
-767 AVKSDLGDSASDA
+767 NAVKSELGDASDQPME
-780 LDGAGG
+780 GAGG
-786 RRESWVPINSPGLPL
+786 RRESWVPVNSPGLPL
-801 PTNHEGDRRPSLPLP
+801 PGHDGDRRPSLPLP
-816 NSHSHSHSRPM
+816 NSRPM

-842 PDGPMYTSSSPP
+842 PDGPMYTSSPP
-854 NLPSIATTTQSPSSY
+854 SLPSIAATTQSPSQY
-869 LTATSSAGAGTGSHN
+869 LTATAG

-913 PGSGSG
+913 ATP
-919 PGPAVGGGTHSLA
+919 HNLA

-937 SSVSLTQPQL
+937 APVTQL

-961 SMLSTSLAGDDVLAF
+961 SLMSTSLAGDDVLAF
-976 LDGCEWGANTTVS
+976 LEGSEWGPIS
-989 LNGPSEVGIPVGW
+989 FNGPSEVGIPVGW
-1002 LSTVWSSFTR
+1002 LSTVWTQFSR

>member
-28 ACESSGRECVYPT
+28 ACESSGRDCVYPT

-55 LADGDDRNGDWAD
+55 LADGEDRNGDWD
-68 GPKRQRSRKL
+68 GPKRQRSRKM
-78 TGLSGTTA
+78 TLSGA
-86 ASKAGSDVLDSSIL
+86 SAGSKAGLDALDSSIL
-100 TTKVWEAVFD
+100 TVKVWEAVFD

-132 RQLSTPVPPP
+132 RQLSTPAPPP
-142 SASAPVPATLD
+142 VAALD
-153 GIDPARNPAIN
+153 GPDSMRTASP
-164 NKTDPSASLIPLGVL
+164 KTDPSSSLIPLGVL

-186 PPLVAYH
+186 PTLVAYH

-199 HASNPVAASEYYANA
+199 HASNPLTASEYYATA

-224 ASLAMPDLARVQAL
+224 VSLAMPDLARVQAL
-238 LMLALHEWGMCRGK
+238 LMLALHEWGICRGK

-279 SRDSISRSSPGFK
+279 PRDLSRSSPGLK
-292 TEADHFGV
+292 AEADHFGI
-300 RRRSEAKEQTSDDII
+300 RRRSEPKEQTSDDII

-327 FTLDRCL
+327 FILDRCL

-341 RMIRVKELGIQLP
+341 RMIRIKELGIQLP

-359 AFGERVRTARLNEP
+359 AFGERVRTARLNES

-398 NDEKL
+398 TDEKL
-403 PVTNGTPDPKAWSP
+403 PTTNGTPDPKAAWSP

-434 GAEESVLSR
+434 GAEEPVLSR

-476 FASLRNQLNE
+476 FATLRMQLNE

-520 VFFLS
+520 VYFLS

-550 PLFPSDKMNGPPDG
+550 PMFPTDKVNGPPDG
-564 FWRESSRE
+564 FWRDSSRE

-584 VTCQGR
+584 ATCHGR
-590 GALVENPLVGFA
+590 GALVESPLVGFA
-602 IYNAAFIGVYGTH
+602 IYNAAFIGIYGVH
-615 FSHMDTEALMG
+615 FQHMDTEGLMAS
-626 PKAPPA
+626 KAPPA
-632 SHDSPQP
+632 AHDSSQL
-639 GAAQVRKA
+639 GSTQVRKA
-647 LDILRETRP
+647 LDILREQRP
-656 RLRMAI
+656 RLRMTT

-671 HSYFS
+671 HSYFI

-696 SDHAM
+696 SDHAP
-701 TNGIRPVRDGGIGGG
+701 NGVRSIREGGLGGG

-725 LFLDFGSIEDQLSD
+725 LFLDFGTIEDQLNESGV
-739 SAIDDD
+739 DDD
-745 GTALIAE
+745 GVAIAVTGE
-752 SMIPD
+752 PMPD

-767 AVKSDLGDSASDA
+767 NAVKSDVGDPADQL

-801 PTNHEGDRRPSLPLP
+801 PGHEGDRRPSLPLP
-816 NSHSHSHSRPM
+816 NSRPM

-842 PDGPMYTSSSPP
+842 PDGPMYTSSPP
-854 NLPSIATTTQSPSSY
+854 NLPSLVATTQSPSSY
-869 LTATSSAGAGTGSHN
+869 LNATS

-913 PGSGSG
+913 AAPQNH
-919 PGPAVGGGTHSLA
+919 P

-937 SSVSLTQPQL
+937 GSVTQL

-961 SMLSTSLAGDDVLAF
+961 SMLSTSLSGDDVLAF
-976 LDGCEWGANTTVS
+976 LDGCDWAQLS
-989 LNGPSEVGIPVGW
+989 LNAPSEVGIPVGW
-1002 LSTVWSSFTR
+1002 LSAVWTQFTR

>member
-41 PAIGVSGAKRDLAA
+41 PSHRRVVGA
-55 LADGDDRNGDWAD
+55 
-68 GPKRQRSRKL
+68 GP
-78 TGLSGTTA
+78 G
-86 ASKAGSDVLDSSIL
+86 SKAGLDALDSSIL
-100 TTKVWEAVFD
+100 TAKVWEAVFD

-132 RQLSTPVPPP
+132 RQLSTP
-142 SASAPVPATLD
+142 APVSMD
-153 GIDPARNPAIN
+153 GQDPTRLAA
-164 NKTDPSASLIPLGVL
+164 KLDPSASLIPLGVL

-193 SPASPG
+193 SPASPS
-199 HASNPVAASEYYANA
+199 HSSNPLSASEYYATA

-224 ASLAMPDLARVQAL
+224 ASLAVPDLARVQAL

-274 ENEFP
+274 ENEFSP
-279 SRDSISRSSPGFK
+279 REMSRSSPGFK
-292 TEADHFGV
+292 AEVIFGLP
-300 RRRSEAKEQTSDDII
+300 RRAEMKEQTSDDVIS
-315 AQETKRRTFWAC
+315 QETKRRTFWAC
-327 FTLDRCL
+327 FILDRCL

-373 TTRRPPSFGAQ
+373 TARRPQSFGSQ

-398 NDEKL
+398 GDDKM
-403 PVTNGTPDPKAWSP
+403 PATNGTPDGKSWSP
-417 VSRRK
+417 ISRRK

-458 CAGGRRNEQ
+458 CAGGRRTEQ

-476 FASLRNQLNE
+476 FASLRMQLNE

-501 TDTHIMYKTTLAPY
+501 TDTHIMYKTTLASY

-520 VFFLS
+520 VYFLS

-550 PLFPSDKMNGPPDG
+550 PLFPADKVNGPSEA
-564 FWRESSRE
+564 FWRDSARE

-584 VTCQGR
+584 ATCQGR

-602 IYNAAFIGVYGTH
+602 IYNAAFIGVYSMH
-615 FSHMDTEALMG
+615 FSHMDPDEM
-626 PKAPPA
+626 
-632 SHDSPQP
+632 
-639 GAAQVRKA
+639 
-647 LDILRETRP
+647 RP
-656 RLRMAI
+656 RLKMAV

-676 KVKRDFRR
+676 KVKRDYRR

-696 SDHAM
+696 SDHGM
-701 TNGIRPVRDGGIGGG
+701 TNGVRTIREGGGG

-725 LFLDFGSIEDQLSD
+725 IFLDFGSIEDHLD
-739 SAIDDD
+739 GDDD
-745 GTALIAE
+745 ATAIAIAGDLLPE
-752 SMIPD
+752 RIP
-757 RSTNLSDAGS
+757 SDAGS
-767 AVKSDLGDSASDA
+767 NAVKSELGDPTDQS

-786 RRESWVPINSPGLPL
+786 RRESWVPVNSPGFPPPSLD
-801 PTNHEGDRRPSLPLP
+801 GDRRPSLPLP
-816 NSHSHSHSRPM
+816 NSRPM

-842 PDGPMYTSSSPP
+842 PDGAMYTSSPP
-854 NLPSIATTTQSPSSY
+854 NLPSIAATTQPPSQY
-869 LTATSSAGAGTGSHN
+869 LTATS
-884 NRLQPINSWLPSRP
+884 NRLQPITSWLPSRP
-898 SVPPPPYSQSLPPIN
+898 SAPPPPYSQSLPPIN
-913 PGSGSG
+913 AATSVP
-919 PGPAVGGGTHSLA
+919 

-937 SSVSLTQPQL
+937 GSVTL
-947 APSPPLTSTDGPDS
+947 APSPPLTSTEGPDLS
-961 SMLSTSLAGDDVLAF
+961 VLSTSLGGDDVLAF
-976 LDGCEWGANTTVS
+976 LDGSEWSMS
-989 LNGPSEVGIPVGW
+989 LNAPSEIGIPAGW
-1002 LSTVWSSFTR
+1002 LSTVWTSFSR

>member
-28 ACESSGRECVYPT
+28 ACESSGRDCVYPT

-55 LADGDDRNGDWAD
+55 LADGDDRNGDWD
-68 GPKRQRSRKL
+68 GPKRQRSRK
-78 TGLSGTTA
+78 TTVSMSGGA
-86 ASKAGSDVLDSSIL
+86 GSKAALDALDSSIL
-100 TTKVWEAVFD
+100 TAKVWEAVFD
-110 LFQSHFAT
+110 LFQSNFAT
-118 LLPFLHPATFLGQI
+118 ILPFLHPAAFLGQI
-132 RQLSTPVPPP
+132 RQLSTPP
-142 SASAPVPATLD
+142 APMDGQDAT
-153 GIDPARNPAIN
+153 RSTV
-164 NKTDPSASLIPLGVL
+164 NKVDPSASLIPLGVL

-199 HASNPVAASEYYANA
+199 HPSNPLAASEYYATA

-224 ASLAMPDLARVQAL
+224 ASLAMPDLSRVQAL

-279 SRDSISRSSPGFK
+279 PRELSRASPGLK
-292 TEADHFGV
+292 AEADHFGLP
-300 RRRSEAKEQTSDDII
+300 RRAEPKELTSDDII

-327 FTLDRCL
+327 FILDRCL

-359 AFGERVRTARLNEP
+359 AFGERVRTGRLNEQ
-373 TTRRPPSFGAQ
+373 TARRPQSFGSQ
-384 GVQIPSIRQSLGGF
+384 GVQIPSIRQSIGGF
-398 NDEKL
+398 GDEKL
-403 PVTNGTPDPKAWSP
+403 PAANGTSDGKAWSP
-417 VSRRK
+417 ISRRK

-429 DRWEV
+429 DRWEI

-458 CAGGRRNEQ
+458 CAGGRRTEQ

-476 FASLRNQLNE
+476 FASLRSQLNE
-486 FQDSLSRNLQYSLRN
+486 FQDGLSRNLQYSPRN

-520 VFFLS
+520 VYFLS

-550 PLFPSDKMNGPPDG
+550 PLVPSDKVSGPPEA
-564 FWRESSRE
+564 FWRDSARE

-584 VTCQGR
+584 ATCQGR

-615 FSHMDTEALMG
+615 FPHMDPDGLMG
-626 PKAPPA
+626 PKSPPA
-632 SHDSPQP
+632 SHDSHQP
-639 GAAQVRKA
+639 GAAQARKA
-647 LDILRETRP
+647 LDILREMRP
-656 RLRMAI
+656 RLKMGV

-676 KVKRDFRR
+676 KVKRDYRR

-696 SDHAM
+696 SDYGPP
-701 TNGIRPVRDGGIGGG
+701 NGVRPIREGGVGGG
-716 LEEFKLLEK
+716 LEEFKTLEK
-725 LFLDFGSIEDQLSD
+725 LFLDFGTIEDQLPESL
-739 SAIDDD
+739 DDD
-745 GTALIAE
+745 GTAVAVDGMPE
-752 SMIPD
+752 
-757 RSTNLSDAGS
+757 RTANLSDAGS
-767 AVKSDLGDSASDA
+767 NAVKSEVGDPGDPGMDNAS
-780 LDGAGG
+780 G

-801 PTNHEGDRRPSLPLP
+801 PGHEGDRRPSLPLP
-816 NSHSHSHSRPM
+816 NSRPM

-842 PDGPMYTSSSPP
+842 PDGPMYTSSPS
-854 NLPSIATTTQSPSSY
+854 NLPSLAATTQPPSQY
-869 LTATSSAGAGTGSHN
+869 LTATS

-898 SVPPPPYSQSLPPIN
+898 SAPPPPYSQSLPPIN
-913 PGSGSG
+913 AAASHNMPM
-919 PGPAVGGGTHSLA
+919 
-932 VLPPP
+932 LPPP
-937 SSVSLTQPQL
+937 GTVTGL
-947 APSPPLTSTDGPDS
+947 APSPPLTTADGPDTS
-961 SMLSTSLAGDDVLAF
+961 LLSTSLGGDDVLAF
-976 LDGCEWGANTTVS
+976 LDGCEWAQLS
-989 LNGPSEVGIPVGW
+989 FNGPSEVGIPAGW
-1002 LSTVWSSFTR
+1002 LSTVWGQFSRA

>member
-15 IKCVNAGIDTTCR
+15 IKCVNSGIDTTCR

-55 LADGDDRNGDWAD
+55 LAESDERNGDWE
-68 GPKRQRSRKL
+68 PKRQRSRKAI
-78 TGLSGTTA
+78 GISGA
-86 ASKAGSDVLDSSIL
+86 SAGSKAALDALDASVL

-118 LLPFLHPATFLGQI
+118 LLPFLHPATFLSQI
-132 RQLSTPVPPP
+132 RQLSTP
-142 SASAPVPATLD
+142 APLAVAPLD
-153 GIDPARNPAIN
+153 GQDAPRNPSS
-164 NKTDPSASLIPLGVL
+164 KDPSSSLIPLGVL
-179 ALTARFH
+179 TLTARFH

-199 HASNPVAASEYYANA
+199 HPANPIDASEFYATA

-224 ASLAMPDLARVQAL
+224 ASLAVPDLARVQAL
-238 LMLALHEWGMCRGK
+238 LMLALHEWGMCHGK

-274 ENEFP
+274 ENEVP
-279 SRDSISRSSPGFK
+279 PRDTSHSSPGLK
-292 TEADHFGV
+292 AEADHFGLP
-300 RRRSEAKEQTSDDII
+300 RRVEFKEQTSDDII

-327 FTLDRCL
+327 FILDRCL

-341 RMIRVKELGIQLP
+341 RMIRVKELEIQLP

-373 TTRRPPSFGAQ
+373 TVRRPPSFGAQ
-384 GVQIPSIRQSLGGF
+384 GMQIPSIRQSLGFG
-398 NDEKL
+398 DEKL
-403 PVTNGTPDPKAWSP
+403 PTTNGTPDGKAWSP
-417 VSRRK
+417 ISRRK

-443 VIRIIRIWGS
+443 VIRIIRVWGG

-458 CAGGRRNEQ
+458 CAGGRRTEQ
-467 YPPWHPESR
+467 YPPWHPDSR
-476 FASLRNQLNE
+476 FASLRMQLNE
-486 FQDSLSRNLQYSLRN
+486 FQDSLSRNLQYSVRN
-501 TDTHIMYKTTLAPY
+501 TDTHIMYKTTLASY

-520 VFFLS
+520 VYFLS

-550 PLFPSDKMNGPPDG
+550 PLLPSDKVNGPPEA
-564 FWRESSRE
+564 FWRDSARE

-584 VTCQGR
+584 ATCQSR
-590 GALVENPLVGFA
+590 GALVETPLVGFA
-602 IYNAAFIGVYGTH
+602 IYNAAFIGVYATY
-615 FSHMDTEALMG
+615 FPHMDPDGLLG
-626 PKAPPA
+626 SSPPPA
-632 SHDSPQP
+632 NHDSHQP
-639 GAAQVRKA
+639 GAAQARKA
-647 LDILRETRP
+647 LDILREMRP

-676 KVKRDFRR
+676 KAKRDYRR

-696 SDHAM
+696 SDHAA
-701 TNGIRPVRDGGIGGG
+701 TNGPRSVREGGLGGG

-725 LFLDFGSIEDQLSD
+725 LFLDFGSIEDQLSEP
-739 SAIDDD
+739 AMDDD
-745 GTALIAE
+745 GTAIAVTGELIPE
-752 SMIPD
+752 

-767 AVKSDLGDSASDA
+767 NAVKSEIGDAIEQQ
-780 LDGAGG
+780 LDGVGG
-786 RRESWVPINSPGLPL
+786 RRESWVPVNSSLPL
-801 PTNHEGDRRPSLPLP
+801 PGHEGARRPSLPLP
-816 NSHSHSHSRPM
+816 TTSRPM

-842 PDGPMYTSSSPP
+842 PDGPMYTSSPP
-854 NLPSIATTTQSPSSY
+854 SLPSLSATTQSPSQY
-869 LTATSSAGAGTGSHN
+869 LTATS

-898 SVPPPPYSQSLPPIN
+898 SVPPPPYSQALPPIN
-913 PGSGSG
+913 ATTSHNMPVLPLPGSV
-919 PGPAVGGGTHSLA
+919 A
-932 VLPPP
+932 
-937 SSVSLTQPQL
+937 QL
-947 APSPPLTSTDGPDS
+947 APSPPLTSTEVPDTS
-961 SMLSTSLAGDDVLAF
+961 LLSTSLGGDDVLAF
-976 LDGCEWGANTTVS
+976 LDGEEWAQLS
-989 LNGPSEVGIPVGW
+989 MIQPSEVGIPTGW
-1002 LSTVWSSFTR
+1002 LSTVWAQFSR